1 MVLACGQITVGNK
14 GHPKEP
20 RFVIA
25 ASRIAR
31 ADDRR
36 VDFGLIA
43 SAAYAT
49 IAAVTADMR
58 LVRNVQDHHYC
69 AELTCDHPRGGVHE
83 PEKTNHF
90 PRWLCKVFSS
100 DV

>member
-1 MVLACGQITVGNK
+1 
-14 GHPKEP
+14 
-20 RFVIA
+20 VIA

-58 LVRNVQDHHYC
+58 LVRNVPGPS
-69 AELTCDHPRGGVHE
+69 L
-83 PEKTNHF
+83 
-90 PRWLCKVFSS
+90 LCGINL
-100 DV
+100 